1 MYLCKGSEYLFC
13 HYSKINQ
20 LSSHCTSLSCV
31 KTLCT
36 WVVKEITLLTFINRI
51 VILFFAVSSATSRLL
66 RLCVRCLHQHASQPA
81 PPHQM
86 CHQSRSGRVLS
97 ERRSTAGSAVSHEEI
112 PTAGAWGDS
121 VLTERLLF
129 IKFNYSMGW
138 ISNVQTVQSE
148 CAAGWSWHQ
157 QVYLLYF
164 CHANHSQW
172 LLSGL

>member
-1 MYLCKGSEYLFC
+1 MYLCKGSEYLF
-13 HYSKINQ
+13 YSKINQ

-36 WVVKEITLLTFINRI
+36 GVVKEITLLTFINRI
-51 VILFFAVSSATSRLL
+51 VILFFVVSSATSRLL

-138 ISNVQTVQSE
+138 ISNVQSE
-148 CAAGWSWHQ
+148 CAAGRSWHQ

-164 CHANHSQW
+164 CHANHSQR